1 MPVPAIASQLATWH
15 RKRRFSASAI
25 TPLIGFTSDGNM
37 ACLLRVPTRLAPS
50 AGQGGGNLKLKVEP
64 ETDVQNAQKAGM
76 VASGVQ

>member
-25 TPLIGFTSDGNM
+25 TPLVVFTSDGNM

-50 AGQGGGNLKLKVEP
+50 AGQGGNLKLKVEP
-64 ETDVQNAQKAGM
+64 ETDTQNAQKAGM

>member
-37 ACLLRVPTRLAPS
+37 ACLLRVPTRLAS
-50 AGQGGGNLKLKVEP
+50 NTGQGDNLKLKVEP